1 MVTTEPVRWGA
12 PRTRWALPQKARKEA
27 SRAGSWRMGGPAWV
41 PPLCWQPQ
49 CIPTQTSS
57 SRLLCVVNDTPNPAG
72 PTPTPLCGVRSE
84 VLKSLSVFSMKAP
97 QNIIISSRGGNRGG
111 PILCTLEGVGKVGE
125 HLRWGPFTVLSRIP
139 RCGRSPQRTRQVL
152 PLPPASLPSFLPQ
165 TLTELILPGAQR
177 GAAERAGKG
186 S

>member
-97 QNIIISSRGGNRGG
+97 QNIIISSRGGNREAQYLHIRGG
-111 PILCTLEGVGKVGE
+111 RKGRGTPQM
-125 HLRWGPFTVLSRIP
+125 GPFHRAEPGPKVWEVSPEDTAGTAPPP
-139 RCGRSPQRTRQVL
+139 RK
-152 PLPPASLPSFLPQ
+152 PSFIPS
-165 TLTELILPGAQR
+165 TNTH
-177 GAAERAGKG
+177 
-186 S
+186 